1 MHCLLDDYGS
11 PSAWRFLSAWIADL
25 RRLNFD
31 RLLRREIPRGATKK
45 DVEFSRTNIPIVKI
59 GVWLAAV

>member
-1 MHCLLDDYGS
+1 MILEVLQHGGS
-11 PSAWRFLSAWIADL
+11 RQLWIADL

-31 RLLRREIPRGATKK
+31 GLLQREIPRGATNK

-59 GVWLAAV
+59 GVVKGEVAFA

>member
-1 MHCLLDDYGS
+1 MILEVLQHGGS
-11 PSAWRFLSAWIADL
+11 RQLRIADL

-45 DVEFSRTNIPIVKI
+45 DVEFYRTNIPIVKI
-59 GVWLAAV
+59 GVWLAAA